1 MSLKIRHKKSEC
13 IGCALCEQEAP
24 DYFAMDSE
32 GLALL
37 IDSTKMG
44 VFHHGKGLECD
55 RDALNRA
62 AEGCPVN
69 IIHVD

>member
-1 MSLKIRHKKSEC
+1 MNIRHKKNEC

-24 DYFAMDSE
+24 EYFTMDDE
-32 GLALL
+32 GMATL
-37 IDSTKMG
+37 IDS
-44 VFHHGKGLECD
+44 VELDAFHHRKGLEFD
-55 RDALNRA
+55 RPSLDRA

>member
-1 MSLKIRHKKSEC
+1 MKIRHKKDEC

-24 DYFAMDSE
+24 EYFTMDDE
-32 GLALL
+32 GMAIL
-37 IDSTKMG
+37 IDSVKQG
-44 VFHHGKGLECD
+44 AFHQRKGLEYD
-55 RDALNRA
+55 RASLTRA

>member
-1 MSLKIRHKKSEC
+1 MKIRHKKNEC

-24 DYFAMDSE
+24 EYFTMDEE
-32 GLALL
+32 GMATLHKFTQ
-37 IDSTKMG
+37 IG
-44 VFHHGKGLECD
+44 VFQHGQGLEID
-55 RDALNRA
+55 RPALKRA

>member
-1 MSLKIRHKKSEC
+1 MNIRHKKSGC

-24 DYFAMDSE
+24 EYFTMDSE
-32 GLALL
+32 GMAIL
-37 IDSTKMG
+37 IDSVEHG
-44 VFHHGKGLECD
+44 VFHHRKGLEYD
-55 RDALNRA
+55 RPALTRA

>member
-1 MSLKIRHKKSEC
+1 MKIRHKKNEC

-24 DYFAMDSE
+24 EYFTMDDE
-32 GLALL
+32 GMAIL
-37 IDSTKMG
+37 IGSIKQG
-44 VFHHGKGLECD
+44 AFYQRKGLEYD
-55 RDALNRA
+55 RAALTRS